1 MKIKL
6 YHRKRSFSPVAMADI
21 AFLLLIFLILT
32 TNANNNGNIKLPFF
46 KYSQKVSY
54 PKKIIVAVKEDG
66 SILLDSKPFNLKN
79 MSIFLDT
86 LPDKKNTIVRFI
98 ADRNTDYSN
107 VDKVL
112 SLLKDKDILKI
123 VLVTKEPVNGKTK

>member
-6 YHRKRSFSPVAMADI
+6 YYRKRNFSPVAMADI

-32 TNANNNGNIKLPFF
+32 TNVNNNGNIKLPLF

-54 PKKIIVAVKEDG
+54 PKKIVVAVKENG
-66 SILLDSKPFNLKN
+66 SLMIDNKPFSLQSMSVFLDS
-79 MSIFLDT
+79 
-86 LPDKKNTIVRFI
+86 LPDKKNTIVRLI

-112 SLLKDKDILKI
+112 SILKDKKVYKI
-123 VLVTKEPVNGKTK
+123 VLVTKEPVNEKTK

>member
-6 YHRKRSFSPVAMADI
+6 YYRKRNFSPVAMADI

-32 TNANNNGNIKLPFF
+32 TNVNNNGNIKLPFF

-54 PKKIIVAVKEDG
+54 PEKIVVAVKENG
-66 SILLDSKPFNLKN
+66 SIMVDNKPSGLQSLSSFLDS
-79 MSIFLDT
+79 
-86 LPDKKNTIVRFI
+86 LPDKKNTIVRLI
-98 ADRNTDYSN
+98 ADRSTDYSN

-112 SLLKDKDILKI
+112 SLLKDKDVLKI
-123 VLVTKEPVNGKTK
+123 VLVTEEPVNGKTR

>member
-6 YHRKRSFSPVAMADI
+6 YSRKRNLSPVAMADI

-32 TNANNNGNIKLPFF
+32 TNVNNNGNIKLPLF

-54 PKKIIVAVKEDG
+54 PKKIVVAVKENG
-66 SILLDSKPFNLKN
+66 SIMVDNKPSGLQSLSSFLDS
-79 MSIFLDT
+79 
-86 LPDKKNTIVRFI
+86 LPDKKNTIVRLI

-112 SLLKDKDILKI
+112 SLLKDKDVLKI
-123 VLVTKEPVNGKTK
+123 VLVTEEPVNGKTR